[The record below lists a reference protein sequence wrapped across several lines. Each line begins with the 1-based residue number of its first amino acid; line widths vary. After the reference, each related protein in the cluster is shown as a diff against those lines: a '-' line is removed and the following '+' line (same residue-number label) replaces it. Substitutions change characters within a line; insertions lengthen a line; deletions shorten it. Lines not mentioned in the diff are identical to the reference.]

1 MATKKVFRLTPLLLL
16 FLLAVDSTAQ
26 LRNAHWI
33 TTHWVQFGSGTP
45 TVFPL
50 PCQGTG
56 MSPASLSDPSGN
68 LLLYSG
74 ADANIFCLRCA
85 DGSLM
90 PVPGSFCNIPD
101 EGALSFLMLP
111 WPGDLTKVAAIRRV
125 QTPGL
130 PYGYQRIMVGCV
142 DLTVNNGL
150 GAIVLPPV
158 FMTDSLNDK
167 LTAVPHANGQ
177 SYWIIGQKRASNA
190 FYAYQLRPTG
200 VDTLPVVSHAGAVLP
215 DTVAGI
221 YNPMAYGS
229 LTASYDGTKLA
240 SLSYSINPWLMDTS
254 VTEVFNFDAATGQVS
269 LLVSLRSNLN
279 YTGAAG
285 IEFSPDG
292 SKLYVVDMSHLN
304 GFDQTIWQ
312 YDLTVPDPGTILGSE
327 YLLSH
332 ALRLPSL
339 TNPYPLMAAGPD
351 GRIYLP
357 HGSNGGWGPLWYAAI
372 QEPNLPGSACDL
384 DSNAI
389 FLQAGQGAITLPNFC
404 KRYHDSELS
413 VGMREGPVANASLK
427 AWPVP
432 TSDIL
437 NVTLPE
443 AGRLA
448 VLDMLGRELQA
459 QQVFGKGP
467 HAISIEGLLSGTYAL
482 RFTSEHGGLL
492 TQIFVKD

>member
-1 MATKKVFRLTPLLLL
+1 MATKKVFRLMPVLLLY
-16 FLLAVDSTAQ
+16 LLGLSSMAQ

-142 DLTVNNGL
+142 DLTLNNGL
-150 GAIVLPPV
+150 GSMPLPPV

-167 LTAVPHANGQ
+167 LTAVPHANGL
-177 SYWIIGQKRASNA
+177 SYWIIGQKRRSNA
-190 FYAYQLRPTG
+190 FHAYQLRPTG
-200 VDTLPVVSHAGAVLP
+200 VDTVPVVSYAGAVLP
-215 DTVAGI
+215 DTVGGI
-221 YNPMAYGS
+221 YNPMQLGS

-240 SLSYSINPWLMDTS
+240 SQSYSGNPWLMDTS
-254 VTEVFNFDAATGQVS
+254 ITEVFNFDAATGQVT
-269 LLVSLRSNLN
+269 LMVSLRSNLN

-312 YDLTVPDPGTILGSE
+312 YDLTVPDPSTILGSE

-357 HGSNGGWGPLWYAAI
+357 HGSNGGWGPLWYGAI

-389 FLQAGQGAITLPNFC
+389 FLQAGQGAINVPNFC

-413 VGMREGPVANASLK
+413 VGVREGLGANASLQ

-432 TSDIL
+432 ASDLL

-443 AGRLA
+443 AGRLT
-448 VLDMLGRELQA
+448 VLDMLGRELLW
-459 QQVFGKGP
+459 QQVPGSGS
-467 HAISIEGLLSGTYAL
+467 HAVPIGELAPGTYVL
-482 RFTSEHGGLL
+482 RFTNERGVSL
-492 TQIFVKD
+492 TRGFVRD